1 MNRYGKRAAIGAA
14 CGAVSV
20 LAPVI
25 AFGSI
30 NALVFVPKLA
40 LIGGVIALGLTL
52 VQDIA
57 TLVKSRFGTNE
68 R

>member
-1 MNRYGKRAAIGAA
+1 MNRYGKRAAIGAV

-20 LAPVI
+20 LAPVM

-30 NALVFVPKLA
+30 NAVVYVPKLA
-40 LIGGVIALGLTL
+40 LIGGLVALVLTL

-57 TLVKSRFGTNE
+57 ALVKSRFGTIE